1 MISTRTAAFLT
12 AGALVVGLAVG
23 GAGTIVAQDA
33 GPGSMTAADCVEHM
47 GQYGYSMMD
56 GSSGM
61 MGQGTGMMGGAGMMG
76 GSGMMGSDGI
86 TMPDWMLQHHG
97 TTTPGS
103 PR

>member
-1 MISTRTAAFLT
+1 MISTRTAASLT

-76 GSGMMGSDGI
+76 SDGI

>member
-12 AGALVVGLAVG
+12 AGALAVGLAVG
-23 GAGTIVAQDA
+23 GAGTILAQDA

-47 GQYGYSMMD
+47 NQYGSSMWD

-61 MGQGTGMMGGAGMMG
+61 MGQGAGMMG